1 MATRRRLTAV
11 TEGHRVTTLE
21 LFFDLVFV
29 YAITQTVEL
38 MSDHLTL
45 LGLAQGVVV
54 VAVLWWCWC
63 AYAWLGTTVRADE
76 GAARYALLG
85 AMAVLLLV
93 ALTIPEAFTDFEGGL
108 FAPLL
113 FAVCYLLVRLLHL
126 GAYLGAARDD
136 AALRSVVLRSTA
148 PGICGAL
155 ILAGAA
161 FASGWTQLVIWV
173 LALGID
179 YVGVRAAGAHGWRVP
194 APGHFAER
202 FGLVVIIALGESIVA
217 IGVGISTL
225 PMTWLVALTAT
236 LGLLLVTSLWW
247 LYFGVVASVAERRLT
262 TATGDERVRYAT
274 DSYTYLHLP
283 LVTGIVLLALGMKKA
298 LLYVADPEQYPPGAA
313 LHGIPMWALTGGV
326 ALYLG
331 TLSALRKRNLGGW
344 NVQRLVTAG
353 VLLALTP
360 ALELLPAAAMV
371 AAVAAVL
378 VALMAFERFVLAG
391 RRARLIQHGY

>member
-1 MATRRRLTAV
+1 MPTSRRLTAV

-29 YAITQTVEL
+29 YAITQTVQL

-45 LGLAQGVVV
+45 LGLGQGVVV

-76 GAARYALLG
+76 GAARWALFG
-85 AMAVLLLV
+85 AMTVIMLM
-93 ALTIPEAFTDFEGGL
+93 ALTIPEAFGDFEGGL
-108 FAPLL
+108 YAPLL

-126 GAYLGAARDD
+126 VAYLGAAREDPE
-136 AALRSVVLRSTA
+136 LRSVVLRSTA

-161 FASGWTQLVIWV
+161 FTGGWTQLGLWV

-179 YVGVRAAGAHGWRVP
+179 YVGVHVAGARGWRVP

-225 PMTWLVALTAT
+225 PMSWLVLLTSGLALSVSA
-236 LGLLLVTSLWW
+236 GMWW
-247 LYFGVVASVAERRLT
+247 LYFGVVAHVAERRLT
-262 TATGDERVRYAT
+262 TATGEERVRLAT

-283 LVTGIVLLALGMKKA
+283 LVAGIVLLALGMKKA
-298 LLYVADPEQYPPGAA
+298 LLYVADTEHYPPGAA
-313 LHGIPMWALTGGV
+313 LHGVALWAMTGGL
-326 ALYLG
+326 ALYLVA
-331 TLSALRKRNLGGW
+331 LSALRRRNLGGW
-344 NVQRLVTAG
+344 NVQRLAVAAF
-353 VLLALTP
+353 LLAVTP
-360 ALELLPAAAMV
+360 ALELLPAAALV
-371 AAVAAVL
+371 AAVAAVTAAL
-378 VALMAFERFVLAG
+378 VTFERVVLAQ
-391 RRARLIQHGY
+391 RRARLLAH